1 MKSIIDIYNLLTKK
15 ENRRYNWV
23 FLTSLF
29 VFGVVVALH
38 MHNKYEY
45 TLNIYKKQT
54 QNINTIVKNDFDNY
68 FKSVDREIIFL
79 RDEIAALA
87 EDKKNQKNYSDIL
100 IKKIKYFPEIFSFK
114 IMNANADLVGDNFPI
129 LKPVNYADRVYFKYL
144 KDNYKNDQFYVSEP
158 VISKT
163 ANKYVIVMG
172 RALIGPQGNFDGVL
186 IATLELEKLKEKFH
200 ELNLEKSGKVVLLG
214 DRDRVYFVHPYD
226 EKLIGKQ
233 VNLNNKFLKFIDS
246 KETRL
251 TSEVVSPLDGI
262 KKLYTVEKMNLSDMF
277 VFVSFSKDEILR
289 WWFKNIFIES
299 SIILLSFILGFVVY
313 VAFLKKQRELAERRE
328 MSLQSAKL
336 ASIGELTS
344 GIAHE
349 INNPLFAITGTTQR
363 LLTDLNHEEGLDR
376 TKLNDKLLKILN
388 NAARI
393 DKIIR
398 GIKLFSRDSN
408 REERSNV
415 QLSKIIDE
423 SLDLLGAKIKHNEIT
438 IHYDRKQFEKVI
450 IIVNEV
456 QIVQVVVNLISNA
469 IDAIKEN
476 DYKWVQIEAHKIDGI
491 VKIKIID
498 SGMGIDEEI
507 AKNMM
512 DPFFTTKKHGEG
524 TGMGLSISYGII
536 QGHRGKLY
544 LDQSAQHTTFVVELK
559 TSLDFDDVVMIHLKY
574 KEKIIA
580 YSASPDGTLKA
591 SVDAASQCML
601 GRWLLE
607 DTKDFKNEYLG
618 ELIKIHNRF
627 HQVSNEI
634 ITQANSQLIGVHI
647 VEKINLKNLHD
658 TSNELLRVIMLYRE
672 QNQ

>member
-1 MKSIIDIYNLLTKK
+1 MKNLLDIYSLLTKK
-15 ENRRYNWV
+15 EYRRYNWV

-29 VFGVVVALH
+29 VFGIVVALH

-79 RDEIAALA
+79 RDEIEALPF
-87 EDKKNQKNYSDIL
+87 KKRDQKNYSEIL

-114 IMNANADLVGDNFPI
+114 IINANADLVGDNFPI
-129 LKPVNYADRVYFKYL
+129 LKAVNYADRDYFKYL
-144 KDNYKNDQFYVSEP
+144 KSNYRNDQFYVSEP
-158 VISKT
+158 VISRT

-172 RALIGPQGNFDGVL
+172 RAIVGKNGEFNGVL

-200 ELNLEKSGKVVLLG
+200 ELILEKSGKVVLMG
-214 DRDRVYFVHPYD
+214 GRDKVYFVHPYD

-233 VNLNNKFLKFIDS
+233 VLLTNKFLNFIAS
-246 KETRL
+246 NETRL
-251 TSEVVSPLDGI
+251 TSELVSPLDNI

-277 VFVSFSKDEILR
+277 VFVSFSKDEILQ
-289 WWFKNIFIES
+289 WWFKNIIIES
-299 SIILLSFILGFVVY
+299 SIILLSIILGFVAY

-363 LLTDLNHEEGLDR
+363 LLTDLNHDETLDR

-408 REERSNV
+408 REERANV
-415 QLSKIIDE
+415 HLSKIIDE
-423 SLDLLGAKIKHNEIT
+423 SLDLLGAKIKHNEISVL
-438 IHYDRKQFEKVI
+438 YDRKQFEKII

-469 IDAIKEN
+469 IDAIKDN
-476 DYKWVQIEAHKIDGI
+476 DHKWVKLDAIKTDGV

-498 SGMGIDEEI
+498 SGMGIDADI

-512 DPFFTTKKHGEG
+512 DPFFTTKKQGEG
-524 TGMGLSISYGII
+524 TGMGLSISFGII
-536 QGHRGKLY
+536 QAHRGKLY
-544 LDQSAQHTTFVVELK
+544 LEQNTQNTTFVIELK
-559 TSLDFDDVVMIHLKY
+559 TRLDFDDVVMIHLKF

-580 YSASPDGTLKA
+580 YSNSPDGTLKA
-591 SVDAASQCML
+591 SDDASSQCML

-607 DTKDFKNEYLG
+607 DTRDFNNEHLV
-618 ELIKIHNRF
+618 ELSKIHNRF
-627 HQVSNEI
+627 HQISNEI
-634 ITQANSQLIGVHI
+634 IVQANAALIGIHV
-647 VEKINLKNLHD
+647 VEKINLKTLHD

>member
-1 MKSIIDIYNLLTKK
+1 MKNLIDIFKLLGLK
-15 ENRRYNWV
+15 EFRRYNGV
-23 FLTSLF
+23 FLTSIF
-29 VFGVVVALH
+29 IFCIVVALH

-54 QNINTIVKNDFDNY
+54 QNINAIVKNDFDNY

-79 RDEIAALA
+79 RDEIAQLPVN
-87 EDKKNQKNYSDIL
+87 KRNQKNYSEIL
-100 IKKIKYFPEIFSFK
+100 LKKIKYFPEIFSFK
-114 IMNANADLVGDNFPI
+114 ILDENANLIGDNFPI
-129 LKPVNYADRVYFKYL
+129 TKAVNYSDRLYFNHL
-144 KDNYKNDQFYVSEP
+144 KENYKKDVFYVSQP

-163 ANKYVIVMG
+163 ANKYVMVMG
-172 RALIGPQGNFDGVL
+172 RAFLNAKQEFGGVI
-186 IATLELEKLKEKFH
+186 IATLELEKLREKFH

-214 DRDRVYFVHPYD
+214 ERNRVYFVHPFE

-233 VNLNNKFLKFIDS
+233 IIFNKNFLRFIASSDS
-246 KETRL
+246 RL

-262 KKLYTVEKMNLSDMF
+262 NKIYTAEKMNLSGMY
-277 VFVSFSKDEILR
+277 VFVSFSKSEILQ
-289 WWFKNIFIES
+289 WWIKNIFIES
-299 SIILLSFILGFVVY
+299 SIFLLVFVLGFVVY
-313 VAFLKKQRELAERRE
+313 VAFLIKQRELAERRS

-363 LLTDLNHEEGLDR
+363 LLTDLNHEESLDR

-408 REERSNV
+408 REERTAVN
-415 QLSKIIDE
+415 LMKIIDE
-423 SLDLLGAKIKHNEIT
+423 SLDLLGAKIKHNEIV
-438 IHYDRKQFEKVI
+438 INYDRKQFEKI
-450 IIVNEV
+450 MIIVNEV

-476 DYKWVQIEAHKIDGI
+476 DNKWVKIEAEKSEGVVIL
-491 VKIKIID
+491 KIID
-498 SGMGIDEEI
+498 SGLGIDPDI

-512 DPFFTTKKHGEG
+512 DPFFTTKKQGEG
-524 TGMGLSISYGII
+524 TGMGLSISFGII
-536 QGHRGKLY
+536 QAHRGKLY
-544 LDQSAQHTTFVVELK
+544 LDQNAQNTTFVIELK
-559 TSLDFDDVVMIHLKY
+559 TRLDFDDVVMIHLKY

-580 YSASPDGTLKA
+580 YSNSPDGSLKA
-591 SVDAASQCML
+591 SPEAAGQCML
-601 GRWLLE
+601 GKWLAE
-607 DTKDFKNEYLG
+607 DTKDFNNEYLS
-618 ELIKIHNRF
+618 ELIKIHNKF

-634 ITQANSQLIGVHI
+634 IVQANASLIGVH
-647 VEKINLKNLHD
+647 VGDKINLKILHD
-658 TSNELLRVIMLYRE
+658 TSHELLRLIMLYRE
-672 QNQ
+672 QN